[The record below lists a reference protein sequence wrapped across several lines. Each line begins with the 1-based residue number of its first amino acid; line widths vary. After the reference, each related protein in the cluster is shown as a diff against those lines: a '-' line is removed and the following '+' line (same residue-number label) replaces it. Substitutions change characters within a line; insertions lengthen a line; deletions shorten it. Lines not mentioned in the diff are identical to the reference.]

1 MNGSLKGLH
10 IKVSGAVQGVGFR
23 WFAKR
28 AADRWDVGGYVRNL
42 YDGSVDIYAEGEDIS
57 LNGFLQEIQLG
68 PRYAHVAGVN
78 FDWTEYSGNYKEF
91 RIEL

>member
-1 MNGSLKGLH
+1 MSGSLKGLH

-28 AADRWDVGGYVRNL
+28 TADRWEVGGYVRNL
-42 YDGSVDIYAEGEDIS
+42 YDGSVDIYAEGEDVA
-57 LNGFLQEIQLG
+57 LKGFLQEIRLG

-78 FDWTEYSGNYKEF
+78 FDWTEYSGNYREF